1 MTYLKF
7 RSSEALGITY
17 YEKALANMMLVLK
30 LVQVDDHEQSVMCK
44 QSNTA
49 GINQIFFY
57 DKHYHSNRHFT
68 SMLFLR
74 SAEALGL
81 MYFYNCA
88 LLHQLLVKRS
98 FDFRKYNAVNTIPK
112 NVCTLSMLAMEV
124 ACHEHLWFKAVHL
137 VSFSN

>member
-49 GINQIFFY
+49 GINQIFFM
-57 DKHYHSNRHFT
+57 T
-68 SMLFLR
+68 SITIQTAT
-74 SAEALGL
+74 S
-81 MYFYNCA
+81 
-88 LLHQLLVKRS
+88 LLCC
-98 FDFRKYNAVNTIPK
+98 F
-112 NVCTLSMLAMEV
+112 
-124 ACHEHLWFKAVHL
+124 
-137 VSFSN
+137 